1 MARTLSRARGRLLLL
16 ARLHALGP
24 PALASAILAQL
35 TLLEGSPR
43 LLCGALAAGAL
54 AWGLLRARGVAALGG
69 PAVGA
74 YLDARLEGGAVL
86 SSAAEALAGSHS
98 RFRAPLLLEAAERLR
113 EAGPRAS
120 VPWRLSPAWALAL
133 AATALSPL
141 SLASA
146 PPPPPPRLGGRSL
159 LDPSLL
165 AAGGG
170 QGGDSDPGQPGP
182 EPSGA
187 RYGVAEGGQGEPE
200 SQPLELPLDV
210 IAALAR
216 AAGPRSSGGG
226 EGSSADPGEQKGGS
240 SDSILDQASQSVAG
254 ALREL
259 EELKSAAES
268 GDRAARVR
276 LDRLREALAQAS
288 GGGGGPSAPTESAPP
303 TSGGAGASA
312 PSAAGAA
319 QLPTPLAGA
328 LERYFGS

>member
-1 MARTLSRARGRLLLL
+1 LGQLALL
-16 ARLHALGP
+16 P
-24 PALASAILAQL
+24 
-35 TLLEGSPR
+35 GSPR

-54 AWGLLRARGVAALGG
+54 GWGLIRARRVVAPGG

-74 YLDARLEGGAVL
+74 YLDARLAGGAVL
-86 SSAAEALAGSHS
+86 ASAAEALAGAHP
-98 RFRAPLLLEAAERLR
+98 RFRAPLVLEAAERLR
-113 EAGPRAS
+113 QAGPEAR

-141 SLASA
+141 SLTSA
-146 PPPPPPRLGGRSL
+146 PPPAPPRLGSRSL

-170 QGGDSDPGQPGP
+170 GGGEADPGQAEA

-187 RYGVAEGGQGEPE
+187 RYGVAEGSEGGQE

-210 IAALAR
+210 LAALTR
-216 AAGPRSSGGG
+216 AAGPRPSGG
-226 EGSSADPGEQKGGS
+226 AQGGS
-240 SDSILDQASQSVAG
+240 PPSGEPKSAPQDLVLDQAQQDLGG

-259 EELKSAAES
+259 EELKEAAQS

-276 LDRLREALAQAS
+276 LDRLRQALAQAS
-288 GGGGGPSAPTESAPP
+288 GGGGGAGAAAPSELPD

-312 PSAAGAA
+312 SSAAGVAP
-319 QLPTPLAGA
+319 LPKALAGA